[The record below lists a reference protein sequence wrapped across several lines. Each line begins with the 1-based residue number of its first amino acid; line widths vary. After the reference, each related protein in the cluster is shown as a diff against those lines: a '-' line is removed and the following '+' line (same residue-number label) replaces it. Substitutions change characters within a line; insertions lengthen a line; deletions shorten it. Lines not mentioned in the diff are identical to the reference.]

1 MQRSRRSGSS
11 WIGWLI
17 FLFLVFGV
25 RFLPPVAAWLS
36 QVTGLAITV
45 PMLIMAVVA
54 LSVVVSIVSAL
65 VGSVNQSGP
74 DEPGMPSSPPKAPSS
89 PTAPSLPKAP
99 APPTSPSLPKASSPW
114 PTTTPGSGLPRA
126 RMPSGQQQLPGPPRF
141 EPIIDPRILSIGI
154 VGFVILGGLAM
165 LLFFLSGALP

>member
-17 FLFLVFGV
+17 FVFLVFGV

-36 QVTGLAITV
+36 QVTGLTITV
-45 PMLIMAVVA
+45 PMLIIAVVV

-65 VGSVNQSGP
+65 AGSMNQSGS
-74 DEPGMPSSPPKAPSS
+74 DEPGMPSSPPQAPSS
-89 PTAPSLPKAP
+89 PRSRSLPKAP
-99 APPTSPSLPKASSPW
+99 TPPTASAPPRASSPW

-126 RMPSGQQQLPGPPRF
+126 RLPSGQQQLPGPPRF
-141 EPIIDPRILSIGI
+141 EPIIDPRILGIGI
-154 VGFVILGGLAM
+154 VGLVLLGGLAL
-165 LLFFLSGALP
+165 LLFFMSGALP